1 MRIAVDVGGTFTDVI
16 LLDEE
21 KGEIRLE
28 KTETTPQDP
37 AQGVLAGF
45 DKVGADLKAIRYFIH
60 GTTLGLNALLT
71 RSGARVA
78 IVTTE
83 GFRDVFIL
91 GRTSRDVMYDFK
103 YRKPE
108 PLVPRYLCFEVP
120 ERMNFEGKVL
130 KPFDYE
136 AARKVAERIKQEAVE
151 SVAVCF
157 LHSYVNPAH
166 EIAMGEVLQQV
177 CPGVS
182 VTLSHELSR
191 EYREYE
197 RTSTTVIDAYIK
209 PLVKRYLE
217 KLDGQL
223 RSAGFEGRFLMTR
236 SGGGAYTLAA
246 AVREPVH
253 LVHSGPAGGAIGAA
267 YIGQL
272 IGEPNIITLDMGGT
286 SLDASLIV
294 GGQVHLDTEAKVEG
308 LPVSVPMIDI
318 RTIGAGGGSIG
329 WIDDGGH
336 LQMGPKSA
344 GALPGPACYGKGGQN
359 ATFTDAALVAG
370 YLDPENFLGGE
381 VKLHPD
387 LARQAVG
394 RLAER
399 LGLSVEQTAAGMIR
413 ITEAKIAGAIRE
425 ISIERGYHPKDFAL
439 LSFGGA
445 GGFVSTAVAREI
457 GIPRVI
463 VPIGPANFSALGMLM
478 VDVTH
483 DLAQTHVT
491 RLDEMD
497 VDTVNGIYAEL
508 IERARELLRQDGFSD
523 ESSAFEPWAEMR
535 YAGQEHTVRIRM
547 PGHRIT
553 SADLPRIVEDFN
565 AAHLQ
570 AYGHRMDDPVE
581 VVTLRLRALGLLA
594 RPQLPPAPE
603 SRGGAAAARKG
614 ERQVHRFDQ
623 EGTVTYAVYD
633 RRLLGRGDTLEGP
646 AIVEEPS
653 TTVLL
658 HQGDRL
664 RVGDHGELIIEIGGV
679 GQ

>member
-1 MRIAVDVGGTFTDVI
+1 EGCPAAGTESAGVKVFHHVHGRRHASTMRIAVDVGGTFTDVI

-246 AVREPVH
+246 AARDPVH

-445 GGFVSTAVAREI
+445 GGFVSTAEI
-457 GIPRVI
+457 G
-463 VPIGPANFSALGMLM
+463 
-478 VDVTH
+478 
-483 DLAQTHVT
+483 
-491 RLDEMD
+491 
-497 VDTVNGIYAEL
+497 
-508 IERARELLRQDGFSD
+508 RAS
-523 ESSAFEPWAEMR
+523 
-535 YAGQEHTVRIRM
+535 
-547 PGHRIT
+547 
-553 SADLPRIVEDFN
+553 
-565 AAHLQ
+565 
-570 AYGHRMDDPVE
+570 
-581 VVTLRLRALGLLA
+581 
-594 RPQLPPAPE
+594 
-603 SRGGAAAARKG
+603 
-614 ERQVHRFDQ
+614 
-623 EGTVTYAVYD
+623 
-633 RRLLGRGDTLEGP
+633 
-646 AIVEEPS
+646 
-653 TTVLL
+653 
-658 HQGDRL
+658 
-664 RVGDHGELIIEIGGV
+664 
-679 GQ
+679 